1 MKNNSN
7 EWAKYS
13 GLGIQMV
20 ASMLISLYIGK
31 WIGGKLNMD
40 QFGSLIG
47 IFFGLSASLYNLIK
61 QIQK

>member
-1 MKNNSN
+1 MKNNLN

-31 WIGGKLNMD
+31 WIGGKFNVEQL
-40 QFGSLIG
+40 GSLVG
-47 IFFGLSASLYNLIK
+47 IFFGLFASLYNLIK